1 VSAVPLFVGGDDV
14 VLTFLV
20 HNGSGAPMPDVRLV
34 TQLPPQLP
42 ATSVPPGCTPGGGSC
57 ALGTLAPGQT
67 VEIRIALAAAAAADA
82 PVAGTVSTSG
92 PDSNASDNT
101 ASARVVIRRPVVT
114 VDPGVGPVGS
124 VPRVT
129 GTDFP
134 PGATVR
140 LAWSAGISE
149 TPGLATVGVDGKFE
163 TQFLIFHHD
172 LIGPRT
178 VAVTSVSGPKFGT
191 VQSNPILVV
200 LRTEQPPFISRG

>member
-1 VSAVPLFVGGDDV
+1 
-14 VLTFLV
+14 
-20 HNGSGAPMPDVRLV
+20 
-34 TQLPPQLP
+34 
-42 ATSVPPGCTPGGGSC
+42 
-57 ALGTLAPGQT
+57 
-67 VEIRIALAAAAAADA
+67 
-82 PVAGTVSTSG
+82 
-92 PDSNASDNT
+92 
-101 ASARVVIRRPVVT
+101 VT
-114 VDPGVGPVGS
+114 VDPGVTPVGS

-163 TQFLIFHHD
+163 AQFLVFHHD

-178 VAVTSVSGPKFGT
+178 ASVTSVSGPKFGT
-191 VQSNPILVV
+191 VQSNPVLVV

>member
-1 VSAVPLFVGGDDV
+1 LPASAVP
-14 VLTFLV
+14 T
-20 HNGSGAPMPDVRLV
+20 
-34 TQLPPQLP
+34 
-42 ATSVPPGCTPGGGSC
+42 GCTPGGGSC

-67 VEIRIALAAAAAADA
+67 VEVRIALAAKAAADA

-92 PDSNASDNT
+92 PDDNPGDNT
-101 ASARVVIRRPVVT
+101 AGGRVVIRQPVVT
-114 VDPGVGPVGS
+114 VEPSVAPLGS

-134 PGATVR
+134 PGATVQ

-163 TQFLIFHHD
+163 AQFLVFHHD

-178 VAVTSVSGPKFGT
+178 VSVSSMSGPKFGP
-191 VQSNPILVV
+191 VPSDPVLVV